1 MITARET
8 FQKQERLCSR
18 KTITLLFDEGRVFYT
33 PLFKIV
39 WLLTPSLTEYPAQVA
54 FSVLKKGFK
63 KAVDRNLLKRRMR
76 EAYRREKGNLYEKL
90 DSLNLKIAFMIIF
103 RGNTIP
109 AFSEIQG
116 AMKETIDKLCK
127 TVSDRQKNC

>member
-76 EAYRREKGNLYEKL
+76 EAYRQEKGNLYEKL

-127 TVSDRQKNC
+127 TVSERQKNC

>member
-1 MITARET
+1 MNSVRET
-8 FQKQERLCSR
+8 FKKPERLCSR

-39 WLLTPSLTEYPAQVA
+39 WLINPSVTEFPAQVA
-54 FSVLKKGFK
+54 FSVLKKSFK

-90 DSLNLKIAFMIIF
+90 DALNLKIAFMIIF
-103 RGNTIP
+103 RGDSI
-109 AFSEIQG
+109 AAYGEIHD
-116 AMKETIDKLCK
+116 AMKETIDKLCV
-127 TVSDRQKNC
+127 TVSNRQKNC

>member
-1 MITARET
+1 MNSVRET
-8 FQKQERLCSR
+8 FQKPERLCSR
-18 KTITLLFDEGRVFYT
+18 KIITLLFDEGRVFYI

-39 WLLTPSLTEYPAQVA
+39 WLINPSVTEFPAQIA
-54 FSVLKKGFK
+54 FSVPKKSFK

-109 AFSEIQG
+109 AFKEIQG
-116 AMKETIDKLCK
+116 AMKETIDKLCM
-127 TVSDRQKNC
+127 TVNERQKNC

>member
-1 MITARET
+1 MINPSET
-8 FQKQERLCSR
+8 EF
-18 KTITLLFDEGRVFYT
+18 
-33 PLFKIV
+33 
-39 WLLTPSLTEYPAQVA
+39 PAQVA
-54 FSVLKKGFK
+54 FSVLKKSFK

-109 AFSEIQG
+109 AFNVIQG
-116 AMKETIDKLCK
+116 AMKELINKLSV
-127 TVSDRQKNC
+127 TVSDRQKNS

>member
-1 MITARET
+1 MINPSET
-8 FQKQERLCSR
+8 EF
-18 KTITLLFDEGRVFYT
+18 
-33 PLFKIV
+33 
-39 WLLTPSLTEYPAQVA
+39 PAQVA
-54 FSVLKKGFK
+54 FSVLKKSFK

-109 AFSEIQG
+109 EFNVIQG
-116 AMKETIDKLCK
+116 AMKEMINKLCV
-127 TVSDRQKNC
+127 TVNDRQKIS

>member
-76 EAYRREKGNLYEKL
+76 EAYRQEKGNLYEKL
-90 DSLNLKIAFMIIF
+90 DSLNIKIAFMIIF

>member
-127 TVSDRQKNC
+127 TVSERQKNC

>member
-76 EAYRREKGNLYEKL
+76 EAYRQEKGNLYEKL
-90 DSLNLKIAFMIIF
+90 DSLNIKIAFMIIF

-127 TVSDRQKNC
+127 TVSERQKNC

>member
-1 MITARET
+1 
-8 FQKQERLCSR
+8 
-18 KTITLLFDEGRVFYT
+18 
-33 PLFKIV
+33 
-39 WLLTPSLTEYPAQVA
+39 
-54 FSVLKKGFK
+54 
-63 KAVDRNLLKRRMR
+63 MR
-76 EAYRREKGNLYEKL
+76 EAYRQEKGNLYEKL
-90 DSLNLKIAFMIIF
+90 DSLNIKIAFMIIF